1 MTLEIHYIVVIVALV
16 LIVGLT
22 LATIILGQIW
32 GVLLKDIRRLEDERN
47 LLAEEVIRL
56 QRNRLEKA

>member
-32 GVLLKDIRRLEDERN
+32 GLLLKDIRRLEDERN